1 MSRCNDYPA
10 VTGGPSFL
18 FIGAAKAGSSWFFE
32 ILREHPEVFV
42 PPNRATYFFCKFYD
56 LGIPWYESFF
66 SAGDPSRVR
75 GEVCHDYLVNL
86 EALRRI
92 RSYRPSMRI
101 VCCLRNPY
109 ERAISAWRFYTRN
122 GLGCPSLAEQGAQ
135 YPDVF
140 APGYYG
146 THLSA
151 VHSLFPQD
159 QVLVFFFEDI
169 FSCPQTVA
177 SRLYE
182 FIGVA
187 PDFVPPSL
195 YRRVN
200 VNGRPRSRTAARL
213 VHNLHMR
220 SWGRSR
226 LASNAVGLIKAIK
239 PLRQLVKATLYREN
253 EEPADWR
260 AHLSEFPPEVVA
272 RYEEEITILGRM
284 LGRDLSA
291 WRAPSAIDTA
301 ELRANAPIGVARQRA
316 R

>member
-1 MSRCNDYPA
+1 MSRCSDHRA
-10 VTGGPSFL
+10 VTRGPSFL

-42 PPNRATYFFCKFYD
+42 PPNRATYFFCRFHD
-56 LGIPWYESFF
+56 LGTPWYESFF
-66 SAGDPSRVR
+66 SAGDPTRVR

-86 EALRRI
+86 EALQRI
-92 RSYRPSMRI
+92 RSYRQSMRI

-109 ERAISAWRFYTRN
+109 ERAISAWRFYARN
-122 GLGCPSLAEQGAQ
+122 GLGRPSLAEQNAE

-159 QVLVFFFEDI
+159 QVLVFLFEDI
-169 FSCPQTVA
+169 FSRPQTVA

-182 FIGVA
+182 FVGVD

-200 VNGRPRSRTAARL
+200 VNGQPRSRTAARL

-260 AHLSEFPPEVVA
+260 AHLSEFPQDVVA
-272 RYEEEITILGRM
+272 RYEAEITILERM

-291 WRAPSAIDTA
+291 WRATSAIVSS
-301 ELRANAPIGVARQRA
+301 ELRGDAPWRTARQRA